1 MKRILSLWL
10 PCLATDRISRRG
22 AAHAAW
28 RDRPLATLTAAQGG
42 LRIAAA
48 NAAAQDA
55 GIQTGQAAADARALC
70 PDVHT
75 VTAAPEDDLACLD
88 RLAEWC
94 TRWTPWTAGDG
105 LEPQGGAGIWLD
117 VSGCAHLFGGEQAL
131 LDEVVGHLEQL
142 GFSARAGLADT
153 PGAAWAAAR
162 FGRDGTARTALVPEG
177 AARQL
182 LANLPVAALRL
193 PAPVLEV
200 LHRLGLRRLGDL
212 FGLPRAPLASRF
224 GAVVAQ
230 RLDQLLGALPEP
242 IAPPRPVAPFH
253 VRLAFAEP
261 IGRTADVQ
269 AALDQLLED
278 LCRLL
283 ERERQ
288 GARRLEL
295 TIYRVDGSLRRL
307 AVGTAQPVR
316 NTAHLARLFARDLDG
331 LDAGFGIEAMT
342 LAAAA
347 TEGLGARQL
356 DLSDRRGDA
365 ATADAATAD
374 VGLLVDQ
381 LGHRLGPGSVVQ
393 LAPRPSHLPERA
405 VRPAPPL
412 SGRPPAPPWPTPPR
426 PARLLIR
433 PEPVVAETTAG
444 PPPMF
449 RWRNEAV
456 RVARAEGPE
465 RICAEWWHAATP
477 PPASALRDYWRVE
490 DGDGRRFWLYR
501 DGPQGGWYVH
511 GVFA

>member
-10 PCLATDRISRRG
+10 PSLATDRISRRG
-22 AAHAAW
+22 AAYAAW
-28 RDRPLATLTAAQGG
+28 RERPLATLTAAQGG
-42 LRIAAA
+42 VRIAAA
-48 NAAAQDA
+48 NGAAQAA
-55 GIQTGQAAADARALC
+55 GIQAGQAAADARALC
-70 PDVHT
+70 PGIHT
-75 VTAAPEDDLACLD
+75 IPAAPEDDLACLD

-94 TRWTPWTAGDG
+94 TRWTPWTAAEG

-117 VSGCAHLFGGEQAL
+117 ISGCAHLFGGEQAL
-131 LDEVVGHLEQL
+131 LDDVVGHLERL
-142 GFSARAGLADT
+142 GFAARAGLADT

-162 FGRDGTARTALVPEG
+162 FGRDGDARTALVPEG

-193 PAPVLEV
+193 PAAVLEV
-200 LHRLGLRRLGDL
+200 LQRLGLRRLGDL
-212 FGLPRAPLASRF
+212 FSLPRAPLASRF
-224 GAVVAQ
+224 GAVVAE

-242 IAPPRPVAPFH
+242 ISPPRPVAPFH

-269 AALDQLLED
+269 AAVDHLLAD

-295 TIYRVDGSLRRL
+295 TIYRVDGSLLRL
-307 AVGTAQPVR
+307 AAGTAQPVR
-316 NTAHLARLFARDLDG
+316 DAAHLARLFARGLDG
-331 LDAGFGIEAMT
+331 LDAGFGIEAMAMAVP
-342 LAAAA
+342 LA
-347 TEGLGARQL
+347 EELGARQL

-365 ATADAATAD
+365 APAD

-381 LGHRLGPGSVVQ
+381 LGQRLGPDSVVE
-393 LAPRPSHLPERA
+393 LVPRPSHLPERA

-412 SGRPPAPPWPTPPR
+412 SDRRPAPPWPTPPR
-426 PARLLIR
+426 PARLLVR
-433 PEPVVAETTAG
+433 PEPVSAEAAAG
-444 PPPMF
+444 PPAMF

-490 DGDGRRFWLYR
+490 DGGGRRFWLYR